1 MTPFCPHEQDV
12 LDLVAIGQWPARAD
26 ATLVAHAAACETCRD
41 LASVAGA
48 IIESRDTLPTAH
60 VPDASVVWYRAQVR
74 ARLDAASRAGRP
86 MLFAQIAAVAGIAAI
101 VLVWSGAGSQWLAAW
116 WQWLAGLVPE
126 RSADTTSAW
135 AWTPTA
141 LPGLRWLLVAAILL
155 GAIVPLGLW
164 IAQLADRE
172 RPERRA

>member
-1 MTPFCPHEQDV
+1 
-12 LDLVAIGQWPARAD
+12 
-26 ATLVAHAAACETCRD
+26 
-41 LASVAGA
+41 
-48 IIESRDTLPTAH
+48 
-60 VPDASVVWYRAQVR
+60 VR

-126 RSADTTSAW
+126 RSADTTAAW

-141 LPGLRWLLVAAILL
+141 LPGLRWLLVACHPAWR
-155 GAIVPLGLW
+155 GRAAGTVDCP
-164 IAQLADRE
+164 A
-172 RPERRA
+172 RRS